1 VYAPRERDLMFV
13 SGDIADLDPTGE
25 DFYAGYGEV
34 AIDRALIAYHRSN
47 WGLQEVAD
55 YHRRVFDPALGGR
68 TRAAALEHLVDLFG
82 PEDVVAAAYRADE
95 EIG

>member
-1 VYAPRERDLMFV
+1 MFV

-34 AIDRALIAYHRSN
+34 AIDRALIAYYRFD

-55 YHRRVFDPALGGR
+55 YHRRVFDPALGER